1 MKRFKYYS
9 ISLLKGLAPLIILLA
24 IGNLIGPSNWRLLI
38 NYYLILNFLTFYP
51 YNLELNGLN
60 KKLAQKV
67 KIDETEEPHSRQE
80 MNTRKVSTENVT
92 RLLIYVMQ
100 FAGLILIAPGQFM
113 YYYLIKN

>member
-9 ISLLKGLAPLIILLA
+9 ISLLKGLVPLIILLA
-24 IGNLIGPSNWRLLI
+24 VGNLLSTPNWKLLI

-51 YNLELNGLN
+51 YNLELNGFN
-60 KKLAQKV
+60 QKKSQKI
-67 KIDETEEPHSRQE
+67 KNDETITPQSRQE

-92 RLLIYVMQ
+92 KLLIFVVQ
-100 FAGLILIAPGQFM
+100 FAGLIVIAPGQFI